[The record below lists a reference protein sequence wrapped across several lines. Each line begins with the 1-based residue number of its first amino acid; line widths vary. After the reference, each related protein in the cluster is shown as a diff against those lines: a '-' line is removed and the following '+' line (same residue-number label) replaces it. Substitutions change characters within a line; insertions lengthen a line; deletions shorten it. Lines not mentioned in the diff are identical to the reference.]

1 MTAIGRCAGADCGRL
16 LTAEKSLRAG
26 LGPVCRR
33 RLLTAQRDALALR
46 LASLAE
52 DARTMPE
59 PAAAA
64 LVAALDAWQV
74 TR

>member
-1 MTAIGRCAGADCGRL
+1 MNAAVHCARCGHVLA
-16 LTAEKSLRAG
+16 AERSLRAG
-26 LGPVCRR
+26 MGPVCRS

-52 DARTMPE
+52 DAATMPE
-59 PAAAA
+59 AAAA
-64 LVAALDAWQV
+64 GLLSALDAWQV